1 MSIVK
6 YRSEID
12 GLRALA
18 VLSVILFHINKR
30 ALPGGFAGVDVFFVI
45 SGFLITSIIYK
56 EYYAGVFK
64 LSKFW
69 LRRIRRIFP
78 ALIVMVLIVLFF
90 GKITLYGPDINDLG
104 KHGIASLLS
113 FANFSHW
120 LVAGNY
126 WGGAAENS
134 PLLHTWSLS
143 LEEQFYL
150 CFPWMIL
157 LSFKYCDK
165 WAFEIFFSFT
175 LLSYFL
181 FLYEVKFH
189 PAAAFYLL
197 PTRAWEL
204 GFGCLSSLYINKNKK
219 SFRFHLMPG
228 FIGLILILCSFRF
241 LGEDNGVTFLI
252 AIPVLGTLLI
262 ILFAGDSNSLVNKFL
277 SLSPIVY
284 IGKISYS
291 LYLWHWPILVLSKQY
306 TIKSHIEFSPY
317 IIFFIIFIISVL
329 SYHIIELPFRN
340 KEKIIYY
347 VAPFLVLGVIFGFYL
362 KITDFSQDISMYNK
376 TVWYGSL
383 YNVNPNCDWPESV
396 KKRMNG
402 IVVPNRNSIEK
413 NIYSSGGIFRKYG
426 GPKPEVMVLG
436 DSHALMWSP
445 VIDDVAKY
453 LRLFAQF
460 SGMRG

>member
-1 MSIVK
+1 
-6 YRSEID
+6 
-12 GLRALA
+12 
-18 VLSVILFHINKR
+18 
-30 ALPGGFAGVDVFFVI
+30 
-45 SGFLITSIIYK
+45 
-56 EYYAGVFK
+56 
-64 LSKFW
+64 
-69 LRRIRRIFP
+69 
-78 ALIVMVLIVLFF
+78 
-90 GKITLYGPDINDLG
+90 
-104 KHGIASLLS
+104 
-113 FANFSHW
+113 
-120 LVAGNY
+120 
-126 WGGAAENS
+126 
-134 PLLHTWSLS
+134 
-143 LEEQFYL
+143 
-150 CFPWMIL
+150 
-157 LSFKYCDK
+157 
-165 WAFEIFFSFT
+165 
-175 LLSYFL
+175 
-181 FLYEVKFH
+181 
-189 PAAAFYLL
+189 
-197 PTRAWEL
+197 
-204 GFGCLSSLYINKNKK
+204 
-219 SFRFHLMPG
+219 MPG

-306 TIKSHIEFSPY
+306 TIKSHIEFSLY